1 MANTSYL
8 IKSILHKSL
17 AEGVYR
23 DIVTR
28 KSNYYY
34 VLGKTIAW
42 NTDDDPP
49 YPIDSY
55 DYERLT
61 RSEAISYKAIN
72 ASDVSFVANRINWQ
86 SNTIYDMYD
95 DSYSGEVIGLDL
107 ISGGSG
113 YTSLP
118 VVEVVGGGGT
128 GAVYGAIVDTGT
140 GKIIGVQQFSKG
152 SGYTSIPSVTITG
165 GGGIGGSM
173 KAVVEIGPN
182 SGAHVLEDTKF
193 YVLTDDFNVYK
204 CIDNNNNS
212 VSTSKPSGTQTSPI
226 LMPDG
231 YIWKYMYNI
240 PIGLRN
246 KFLTTEHMPV
256 IAALTNQFYSN
267 GQLDAITINTRGS
280 NYTSA
285 NIIVSGDGYRES
297 DPVYIQSIQTNT
309 GGSGYTSSSVVTISD
324 PFTDASAFVAGS
336 SVSLGQKI
344 YNSTKD
350 FYEVAS
356 PGTLGGVEASHTA
369 GYVRSD
375 SYIGTLWKA
384 NTVVA
389 LGDQYYYGANLY
401 QVTTAGTTGGT
412 PPTST
417 GGTAFSDGSAY
428 LIYVKPT
435 PKGTAVLK
443 YLGSTATATATLSG
457 SAISSINLVGSL
469 KDIEIVNAGSG
480 YTSAPVVN
488 VTGGG
493 GANGRAYCKLNGTSV
508 LYAEVIDQG
517 KGYTSDPTITFGTQW
532 ASGAY
537 ASLYDQLYYGTNLYT
552 VSAVST
558 PLRIDQAYYQA
569 NFKSVNSQDGTPS
582 GLTFN
587 STGTKMWMIG
597 STADTVNYYTL
608 SQAWN
613 ISTATYVNNTSISA
627 VEANASGMMMSS
639 DGTKL
644 YLVGTTNDT
653 VFQYTLSTPYDV
665 TTKNTLAYANL
676 AGVTITGTAGQFSC
690 TSTTLSVGQTVT
702 ITGTLGGTGTIT
714 GYTTGTVYKIS
725 ATNGTTTF
733 TLINATTDAALV
745 TTAGTPTGLTYS
757 SSPGGNSFSILDK
770 DTTSGGLEFSED
782 GTKMYVVGSSTDTI
796 YQYNLATAWN
806 ISTAVYSQSF
816 SISSQSGTSTDFHF
830 SDDGKYI
837 LVIDNTSDYVYQ
849 YNLTTA
855 WDISTAV
862 YSTSVYIGTQEGT
875 STGIWLKADNAKMYV
890 LGTTNDSVYEYIIP
904 LRSVLS
910 GTAPSHTTGSAVTGD
925 VTLTYAGTA
934 ATATASRKYGAGYT
948 KAPTVSVS
956 IGSNFTYSLYTTKSE
971 AKLIPI
977 LENGQVSGVSVVDSG
992 VGYTNAVLTVNSTS
1006 GAGATL
1012 SANLT
1017 VGNIQSLQANN
1028 EILSVAGAVDAI
1040 KIISGGYGYGTATVS
1055 IIGDGSDAAASAVIN
1070 DIDGSIEKIT
1080 ITNRGYGYTFA
1091 NVVIYGNGFG
1101 ATARAIMPP
1110 FGGHGR
1116 NAPDELFAR
1125 TLMFYTNM
1133 SSDLNQ
1139 GLSVNNDYRQVG
1151 IVKNPYAYGTTNRF
1165 TSLLGSG
1172 CFVVQAS
1179 IDTALF
1185 PKDSL
1190 VFINRGTSWVGNTAV
1205 TAGTKIYYGENLY
1218 LVTQDG
1224 TTGASGPSHT
1234 YGTVANGSTV
1244 LLYVGTPRR
1253 YYRIVV
1259 VSTTSALLQ
1268 SLNNDTPTV
1277 SDTLLNSNNNS
1288 FKPLA
1293 VGYPTVDKYSGQLMY
1308 IDNKAGFTPSDNET
1322 VTFRT
1327 VIKF

>member
-1 MANTSYL
+1 MATTSYL

-23 DIVTR
+23 DITTR

-34 VLGKTIAW
+34 MLGKTVAW

-55 DYERLT
+55 AYDRAT
-61 RSEAISYKAIN
+61 RAEAITYKAIN
-72 ASDVSFVANRINWQ
+72 AADVSFVVDRINWQ
-86 SNTIYDMYD
+86 PNTVYDMYD

-107 ISGGSG
+107 ISGGSN

-118 VVEVVGGGGT
+118 VVTLTGGGGT
-128 GAVYGAIVDTGT
+128 GAKYGAIVDTGS
-140 GKIIGVQQFSKG
+140 GKIIGVQQFAKG
-152 SGYTSIPSVTITG
+152 SGYTTIPTVTITG
-165 GGGIGGSM
+165 GGGTGGQM
-173 KAVVEIGPN
+173 KAVVEIAPN
-182 SGAHVLEDTKF
+182 AGAHILEDSKF

-204 CIDNNNNS
+204 CLNNNGNS

-280 NYTSA
+280 NYVSA
-285 NIIVSGDGYRES
+285 NINVSGDGYREA
-297 DPVYIQSIQTNT
+297 DPVYIQTVATNT
-309 GGSGYTSSSVVTISD
+309 GGTGYTSSSVVTISD

-356 PGTLGGVEASHTA
+356 PGTLGGVEASHTS
-369 GYVRSD
+369 GFVRSD

-384 NTVVA
+384 NTALA
-389 LGDQYYYGANLY
+389 LGDQVYYGANLY
-401 QVTTAGTTGGT
+401 QVTVAGTTSGN

-417 GGTAFSDGSAY
+417 GASAFSDGTAT

-469 KDIEIVNAGSG
+469 KDIEIINAGSG
-480 YTSAPVVN
+480 YTSVPIVN

-493 GANGRAYCKLNGTSV
+493 GANARAYCKLNGTSV

-532 ASGAY
+532 TSGAY
-537 ASLYDQLYYGTNLYT
+537 ASLYDQLYYGANLYT
-552 VSAVST
+552 ISAVST

-569 NFKSVNSQDGTPS
+569 NFKSVTAQDGTPA
-582 GLTFN
+582 GLYFN

-597 STADTVNYYTL
+597 NTSDFVSYYTL

-613 ISTATYVNNTSISA
+613 ISTATYVNQTSISA
-627 VEANASGMMMSS
+627 VEGTASGMSLSS
-639 DGTKL
+639 DGTKM
-644 YLVGTTNDT
+644 YVVGTTNDT
-653 VFQYTLSTPYDV
+653 VFQYTLSTAFDI

-676 AGVTITGTAGQFSC
+676 ASVVITGTAGQFSC

-714 GYTTGTVYKIS
+714 GYATGTVYKIS

-733 TLINATTDAALV
+733 TLVNATTGAAIV

-757 SSPGGNSFSILDK
+757 SSPGGASFSILDK
-770 DTTSGGLEFSED
+770 DTTSGGLEFSAD
-782 GTKMYVVGSSTDTI
+782 GTKMYVVGSSSDAI
-796 YQYNLATAWN
+796 FQYNLATAWN

-816 SISSQSGTSTDFHF
+816 SIAGQSGVPTDFHF
-830 SDDGKYI
+830 SSDGKYI
-837 LVIDNTSDYVYQ
+837 VVVDSTSDYVYQ
-849 YNLTTA
+849 YTLTTA

-862 YSTSVYIGTQEGT
+862 YNTSVYIGTQEGL
-875 STGIWLKADNAKMYV
+875 STAIWLKTDNTKMYV
-890 LGTTNDSVYEYIIP
+890 LGTTNDTVYEYIVP
-904 LRSVLS
+904 LRTILGGS
-910 GTAPSHTTGSAVTGD
+910 APSHTTGSVVSGD
-925 VTLTYAGTA
+925 ATLTYAGTP
-934 ATATASRKYGAGYT
+934 ATATSSRKYGAGYT
-948 KAPTVSVS
+948 KAPTLSVS
-956 IGSNFTYSLYTTKSE
+956 IGSGFTYSLYTAKSE
-971 AKLIPI
+971 AKLIPVI
-977 LENGQVSGVSVVDSG
+977 ENGQVSGVAVVDAG
-992 VGYTNAVLTVNSTS
+992 VGYTTAVMTVNSTS
-1006 GAGATL
+1006 GFGATL
-1012 SANLT
+1012 SANLS

-1028 EILSVAGAVDAI
+1028 EILSIAGAIDAI
-1040 KIISGGYGYGTATVS
+1040 KIVSGGYGYGTATVS

-1070 DIDGSIEKIT
+1070 DIDGSIEKI
-1080 ITNRGYGYTFA
+1080 IVTNRGSGYTFA
-1091 NVVIYGNGFG
+1091 TIVIYGNGFG
-1101 ATARAIMPP
+1101 AQARAIMPP

-1139 GLSVNNDYRQVG
+1139 GLSVNNDYRQVA
-1151 IVKNPYAYGTTNRF
+1151 IVKNPYAFGTTNRF

-1172 CFVVQAS
+1172 CYVVQAS
-1179 IDTALF
+1179 IDTSLF
-1185 PKDSL
+1185 AKDSL

-1205 TAGTKIYYGENLY
+1205 TVGQQIYNAENLY
-1218 LVTQDG
+1218 IVTQDG
-1224 TTGASGPSHT
+1224 TTGSTGPSHT

-1244 LLYVGTPRR
+1244 LMYVGTPRR

-1259 VSTTSALLQ
+1259 VSSTSALLQ
-1268 SLNNDTPTV
+1268 SLDNDTPTV

>member
-1 MANTSYL
+1 MATASYL
-8 IKSILHKSL
+8 IKTILHKSL

-34 VLGKTIAW
+34 MLGKTIAW
-42 NTDDDPP
+42 DVNDDPP

-55 DYERLT
+55 DYERQT
-61 RSEAISYKAIN
+61 RAEAITFKAIN
-72 ASDVSFVANRINWQ
+72 ASDVAFVATRINWQ

-95 DSYSGEVIGLDL
+95 DSYSKEVIGLNL
-107 ISGGSG
+107 VNGGTG

-118 VVEVVGGGGT
+118 VVTVTGGGGT
-128 GAVYGAIVDTGT
+128 GALYGAIVDTGT

-152 SGYTSIPSVTITG
+152 SGYTSIPTVTITG
-165 GGGIGGSM
+165 GGGTGGQM
-173 KAVVEIGPN
+173 VAVVQIGPN
-182 SGAHVLEDTKF
+182 SGAHMLENSKF

-212 VSTSKPSGTQTSPI
+212 ASTSKPSGTQTSPI

-256 IAALTNQFYSN
+256 ISALTNQFYSN
-267 GQLDAITINTRGS
+267 GQLEAITINTRGS

-285 NIIVSGDGYRES
+285 NIIVSGDGYREA
-297 DPVYIQSIQTNT
+297 DPVYIQSIATNA
-309 GGSGYTSSSVVTISD
+309 GGTGYTGSSVVTISD
-324 PFTDASAFVAGS
+324 PYTDASAFVAGS
-336 SVSLGQKI
+336 TVSLGQKI
-344 YNSTKD
+344 YNSSKD
-350 FYEVAS
+350 FYEIAS
-356 PGTLGGVEASHTA
+356 PGTLGGVEASHTS
-369 GYVRSD
+369 GFVRSD
-375 SYIGTLWKA
+375 SFIGTLWSA
-384 NTVVA
+384 NTVLAV
-389 LGDQYYYGANLY
+389 GDQVYYGANLY
-401 QVTTAGTTGGT
+401 QVTIAGTTSGN

-417 GGTAFSDGSAY
+417 GASAFSDGTAS

-443 YLGSTATATATLSG
+443 YLGSTATASLTLSG
-457 SAISSINLVGSL
+457 SAVSAINLIGSL
-469 KDIEIVNAGSG
+469 RDIEIINAGSG
-480 YTSAPVVN
+480 YTSAPTVN

-493 GANGRAYCKLNGTSV
+493 GANARAFCKLNGTSV
-508 LYAEVIDQG
+508 LYAEVTDQG

-532 ASGAY
+532 TSGAY
-537 ASLYDQLYYGTNLYT
+537 ASLNDQLYYGNNLYT
-552 VSAVST
+552 VTSAST
-558 PLRIDQAYYQA
+558 PLRVDLAYYQA
-569 NFKSVNSQDGTPS
+569 NFKSVNAQDGTPA
-582 GLTFN
+582 GLTF
-587 STGTKMWMIG
+587 SSDGTKMWMIG
-597 STADTVNYYTL
+597 STSDAVNYYTL

-613 ISTATYVNNTSISA
+613 ISTATYVHQTSISA
-627 VEANASGMMMSS
+627 VELTATGMFLSS
-639 DGTKL
+639 DGTKMYVL
-644 YLVGTTNDT
+644 GTTNDT
-653 VFQYTLSTPYDV
+653 VFQYTLGTPFVV
-665 TTKNTLAYANL
+665 TTKNALAYANL
-676 AGVTITGTAGQFSC
+676 AGVAITGIAGQFSC
-690 TSTTLSVGQTVT
+690 TATTLNVGQTVT

-714 GYTTGTVYKIS
+714 GYATGTVYKIS
-725 ATNGTTTF
+725 ATNGSTTF
-733 TLINATTDAALV
+733 TLVTAATGAAIV

-757 SSPGGNSFSILDK
+757 ASPGGASFSILDK
-770 DTTSGGLEFSED
+770 DVSAAGIEFSAD
-782 GTKMYVVGSSTDTI
+782 GTKMYVVGSSTDAI
-796 YQYNLATAWN
+796 YQYNLSTAWN

-816 SISSQSGTSTDFHF
+816 SIASQSSVPTDFHF
-830 SDDGKYI
+830 SGDGKYI
-837 LVIDNTSDYVYQ
+837 VVVDSTSDFVYQ
-849 YNLTTA
+849 YTLGTA
-855 WDISTAV
+855 WNISTAV
-862 YSTSVYIGTQEGT
+862 YTTSVFIGTQEGL
-875 STGIWLKADNAKMYV
+875 STAIWLKTDNSKMYV
-890 LGTTNDSVYEYIIP
+890 LGTTNDTVYEYIVP
-904 LRSVLS
+904 LRTLLS
-910 GTAPSHTTGSAVTGD
+910 GTAPTHTSSTAVTGD
-925 VTLTYAGTA
+925 ATLTYAGTT
-934 ATATASRKYGAGYT
+934 ATATAFRKYGAGYINS
-948 KAPTVSVS
+948 PTLSVS
-956 IGSNFTYSLYTTKSE
+956 IGTGFTYSMFTAKSE

-977 LENGQVSGVSVVDSG
+977 IENSQISSIAVVDGG

-1006 GAGATL
+1006 GSGATL
-1012 SANLT
+1012 SPNLT

-1028 EILSVAGAVDAI
+1028 EILSVAGAIDAI
-1040 KIISGGYGYGTATVS
+1040 KVISGGYGYGTTTVS
-1055 IIGDGSDAAASAVIN
+1055 IIGDGTDATATAVVNPIN
-1070 DIDGSIEKIT
+1070 GSVEKVV
-1080 ITNRGYGYTFA
+1080 ITNRGSGYTFA
-1091 NVVIYGNGFG
+1091 TVVIYGNGFG

-1151 IVKNPYAYGTTNRF
+1151 IIKNPYAYGTTNRF

-1172 CFVVQAS
+1172 CFVIQS
-1179 IDTALF
+1179 TIDTTLF

-1190 VFINRGTSWVGNTAV
+1190 VFINRGTSWIGNTAV
-1205 TAGTKIYYGENLY
+1205 TVGQKIYYAENLY
-1218 LVTQDG
+1218 LVTQNG
-1224 TTGASGPSHT
+1224 TTGSSGPSHT
-1234 YGTVANGSTV
+1234 YGTIANGSAV

-1259 VSTTSALLQ
+1259 ASSTSVLVQ
-1268 SLNNDTPTV
+1268 SLDNDIPTV

-1293 VGYPTVDKYSGQLMY
+1293 VGSPTVDKYSGQLMY